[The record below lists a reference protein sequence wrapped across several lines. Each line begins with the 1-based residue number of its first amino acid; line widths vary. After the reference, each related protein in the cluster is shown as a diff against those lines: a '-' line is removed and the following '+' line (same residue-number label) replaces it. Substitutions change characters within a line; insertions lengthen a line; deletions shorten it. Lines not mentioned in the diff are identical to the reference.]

1 MKTKG
6 RRVTQLSDQEL
17 VAATLGGD
25 KRAFGTLADRYS
37 LRAYRVALRMVGD
50 ADLAREMVQET
61 LLQAYLALATLREP
75 ALFGA
80 WLLRIV
86 QNVCHLHLRSQA
98 RFRHTVDWPAAA
110 DWLVD
115 DGAVDPFT
123 QLERQEE
130 ANLIQRAIGALS
142 PKNQAATWLY
152 YMEAMSV
159 EEIAQT
165 LNASPNA
172 VKGRLFQARKQLR
185 TELAPLFAPP
195 MSPTPAQSVIQQR
208 KETMAQISTIKTL
221 PDAKDSRTLYLLD
234 TAGLRYLRIYIGPH
248 EAEQIQMQL
257 EGRLGARPLTYRY
270 FADFLQ
276 AMAIQLEAVRVT
288 RLHETTYYAISQF
301 RNGELVKEVDGR
313 PSDAIGLA
321 LHTGSP
327 IFVDDDLMAQKG
339 EPLPDQLDVE
349 VWFAAERARL
359 GEERRK
365 LAEWQTEFYDTIT
378 TRFTPHAQAALQQA
392 IALAHHFRIP
402 TLEADHLLWGLAAN
416 GEGMAAQLLHNAN
429 VTRTTITQ
437 AIVARFGP
445 LPQLDEKGEFIPDDS
460 TPAQAPQPFVAHIM
474 EVLKGAEAVRE
485 QYKAEC
491 ISAEHLLFSLLQWF
505 SGMAISLLQDL
516 QVDSAALKQQ
526 VLAEIER
533 GG

>member
-1 MKTKG
+1 M
-6 RRVTQLSDQEL
+6 TQLSDQEL

-37 LRAYRVALRMVGD
+37 QRAYRVALRMVGD

-61 LLQAYLALATLREP
+61 LLQAYLALATLRAP

-98 RFRHTVDWPAAA
+98 RLRHAVDWPDAAE
-110 DWLVD
+110 WLVD
-115 DGAVDPFT
+115 DGVIDPFT
-123 QLERQEE
+123 QIERQEE

-185 TELAPLFAPP
+185 TELAPLFAPQITA
-195 MSPTPAQSVIQQR
+195 TPAQSVIQQR
-208 KETMAQISTIKTL
+208 KPTMAQISTIKTL
-221 PDAKDSRTLYLLD
+221 PDAKDNRTVYLLD
-234 TAGLRYLRIYIGPH
+234 TVGLRYLRIWIGPY
-248 EAEQIQMQL
+248 EADQIQMQL
-257 EGRLGARPLTYRY
+257 AGTPGARPMTYRY
-270 FADFLQ
+270 FANFLQ

-288 RLHETTYYAISQF
+288 RLHETLYYAISQF
-301 RNGELVKEVDGR
+301 RNGDLVKEVDGR

-327 IFVDDDLMAQKG
+327 IFVDDEIMAQQG
-339 EPLPDQLDVE
+339 QPLPDPLDVE
-349 VWFAAERARL
+349 AWFAAERARL
-359 GEERRK
+359 GEERQK
-365 LAEWQTEFYDTIT
+365 LAEWQTEFYNTIT
-378 TRFTPHAQAALQQA
+378 TRFTPHAQSALQQA
-392 IALAHHFRIP
+392 IALAHHFRDS
-402 TLEADHLLWGLAAN
+402 TLDPEHLLWGLAAN
-416 GEGMAAQLLHNAN
+416 QEGVAAQFLHNAN
-429 VTRTTITQ
+429 VTKTTITQ
-437 AIVARFGP
+437 AYVARFGP
-445 LPQLDEKGEFIPDDS
+445 LPQLDEKGEFIPAGS
-460 TPAQAPQPFVAHIM
+460 TPAQSPQPLVSHIM
-474 EVLKGAEAVRE
+474 EVINGADAIRT
-485 QYKAEC
+485 QYKTEY

-505 SGMAISLLQDL
+505 SGKLILLLQDL
-516 QVDSAALKQQ
+516 QLDLAALKQQ